1 MFRSIDRPID
11 RPIDRAHDAL
21 LVIDVQNDFCPG
33 GALAVPQG
41 DAVVPLAN
49 ALMARFDAVVLTQD
63 WHPPGHESFASAHPG
78 AHPYQTVQVAYGGQ
92 TLWPD
97 HCVQGSDGAAF
108 HAALNVDAARL
119 IVRKGHRRAIDSYSA
134 FFENDRRTPTGL
146 TGWLRE
152 HGIQRVV
159 LCGLATDFCVAY
171 SALDARRQGFEVTVL
186 MDACRA
192 IDLGG
197 SLDAALA
204 QMREA
209 GVELT
214 ISSRLGR

>member
-1 MFRSIDRPID
+1 M
-11 RPIDRAHDAL
+11 
-21 LVIDVQNDFCPG
+21 
-33 GALAVPQG
+33 PQG

-63 WHPPGHESFASAHPG
+63 WHPQGHESFASAHPG
-78 AHPYQTVQVAYGGQ
+78 AQPYQTIDLDYGAQ

-97 HCVQGSDGAAF
+97 HCVQGGAGAAF
-108 HAALNVDAARL
+108 HDRLNVDAARL
-119 IVRKGHRRAIDSYSA
+119 VVRKGYRRAIDSYSA

-152 HGIQRVV
+152 HGIRRVV

-171 SALDARRQGFEVTVL
+171 SAIDARRQGFEAVVTL
-186 MDACRA
+186 DACRG

-209 GVELT
+209 GVALAT
-214 ISSRLGR
+214 SLALPG

>member
-1 MFRSIDRPID
+1 MQTPAPID
-11 RPIDRAHDAL
+11 RGTDAL

-63 WHPPGHESFASAHPG
+63 WHPQGHESFASAHPG
-78 AHPYQTVQVAYGGQ
+78 AQPYQTIDLDYGAQ

-97 HCVQGSDGAAF
+97 HCVQGGAGAAF
-108 HAALNVDAARL
+108 HDRLNVDAARL
-119 IVRKGHRRAIDSYSA
+119 VVRKGYRRAIDSYSA
-134 FFENDRRTPTGL
+134 SFENDRRTPTGL

-152 HGIQRVV
+152 HGIRRVV

-171 SALDARRQGFEVTVL
+171 SAIDARRQGFEAVVTL
-186 MDACRA
+186 DACRG

-209 GVELT
+209 GVALAT
-214 ISSRLGR
+214 SLALPG

>member
-1 MFRSIDRPID
+1 M
-11 RPIDRAHDAL
+11 
-21 LVIDVQNDFCPG
+21 
-33 GALAVPQG
+33 
-41 DAVVPLAN
+41 
-49 ALMARFDAVVLTQD
+49 
-63 WHPPGHESFASAHPG
+63 
-78 AHPYQTVQVAYGGQ
+78 QVDYGEQ

-97 HCVQGSDGAAF
+97 HGVQGSVGAAF
-108 HAALNVDAARL
+108 HADLNVDAARL
-119 IVRKGHRRAIDSYSA
+119 IVRKGCRRAIDSYSA

-152 HGIQRVV
+152 HGIRRVV

-204 QMREA
+204 SMREA

-214 ISSRLGR
+214 ISSALGEVSGARP